1 MSEPNAGNPALNS
14 CASSRA
20 PDGPERSRGERTR
33 SNEAFHRGKLRESL
47 GLFRQKVAKVGPRR
61 FDPPETA
68 AESERGS
75 GGHPN
80 FAEIP
85 TTNPTLGSPSVAQ
98 KGQNGP
104 PVTAEKRR
112 KKLKKT
118 APGADLTESPRRSA
132 RVPRES
138 LRSIAALGPL
148 VLAHDRV
155 KRGDRVPAR

>member
-104 PVTAEKRR
+104 PVTAEKSSKNRSR
-112 KKLKKT
+112 GRLDRISAT
-118 APGADLTESPRRSA
+118 QRARSA
-132 RVPRES
+132 G
-138 LRSIAALGPL
+138 I
-148 VLAHDRV
+148 
-155 KRGDRVPAR
+155 PAVNRCIGTSSSRP

>member
-14 CASSRA
+14 CASPRA

-104 PVTAEKRR
+104 PVTAEKSS
-112 KKLKKT
+112 KKPL
-118 APGADLTESPRRSA
+118 PGPTWRDLSDAA
-132 RVPRES
+132 RAFRGNPCGQS
-138 LRSIAALGPL
+138 LHWDL
-148 VLAHDRV
+148 
-155 KRGDRVPAR
+155 